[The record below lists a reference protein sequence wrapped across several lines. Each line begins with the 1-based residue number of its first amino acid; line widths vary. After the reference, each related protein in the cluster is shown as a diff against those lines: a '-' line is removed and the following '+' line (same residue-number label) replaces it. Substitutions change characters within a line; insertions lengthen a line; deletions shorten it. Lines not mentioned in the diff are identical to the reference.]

1 MVFKMML
8 ACILYSLR
16 VLAAW
21 WLIAQIRTWI
31 TLKKPSWSNWVVFYT
46 SVLIGAEITFII
58 DYGIFNGI
66 VFNG

>member
-1 MVFKMML
+1 MIT
-8 ACILYSLR
+8 ACLLYTLR

-31 TLKKPSWSNWVVFYT
+31 TVKKPQWSAWVIFYT
-46 SVLIGAEITFII
+46 SVLMGAEITFII
-58 DYGIFNGI
+58 DYVIFNGL

>member
-1 MVFKMML
+1 ML
-8 ACILYSLR
+8 FEACTLYTLR

-21 WLIAQIRTWI
+21 WLIAQIRSWI
-31 TLKKPSWSNWVVFYT
+31 TAKKPQWAKWAVFYT

-58 DYGIFNGI
+58 DYVIFNGL

>member
-1 MVFKMML
+1 MIT
-8 ACILYSLR
+8 ACLLYTLR

-31 TLKKPSWSNWVVFYT
+31 TTKKPQWSKWVVFYT

-58 DYGIFNGI
+58 DYVIFNGL

>member
-1 MVFKMML
+1 MIT
-8 ACILYSLR
+8 ACLLYTLR

-31 TLKKPSWSNWVVFYT
+31 TIKKPQWSKWVVFYT

-58 DYGIFNGI
+58 DYVIFNGL

>member
-1 MVFKMML
+1 MIT
-8 ACILYSLR
+8 ACLLYTLR

-31 TLKKPSWSNWVVFYT
+31 TARKPQWSKWIVFYT

-58 DYGIFNGI
+58 DYVIFNG

>member
-1 MVFKMML
+1 MIS
-8 ACILYSLR
+8 ACLLYTLR

-21 WLIAQIRTWI
+21 WLIARIRTWI
-31 TLKKPSWSNWVVFYT
+31 TVKKPQWSKWVVFYT

-58 DYGIFNGI
+58 DYVIFNGL

>member
-1 MVFKMML
+1 MIS
-8 ACILYSLR
+8 ACLLYTLR

-31 TLKKPSWSNWVVFYT
+31 TVKKPQWSAWVIFYT
-46 SVLIGAEITFII
+46 SVLMGAEITFII
-58 DYGIFNGI
+58 DYVIFNGL

>member
-1 MVFKMML
+1 MIT
-8 ACILYSLR
+8 ACLLYTLR

-31 TLKKPSWSNWVVFYT
+31 TVKNPQWSKWVVFYT

-58 DYGIFNGI
+58 DYVIFNGL

>member
-1 MVFKMML
+1 MIT
-8 ACILYSLR
+8 ACLLYTLR

-21 WLIAQIRTWI
+21 WLIAQIRTCI
-31 TLKKPSWSNWVVFYT
+31 TVKKPQWSKWVVFYT

-58 DYGIFNGI
+58 DYVIFNGL

>member
-1 MVFKMML
+1 ML

-31 TLKKPSWSNWVVFYT
+31 TLKKPNWSNWVVFYT